1 MGQLELQ
8 DLWDSVGLLTQ
19 QSRMDLSLLNLHV
32 LSNSQQ
38 ILTYRACFLLS
49 VRGRLLMFLSLMSKF
64 VLIG

>member
-38 ILTYRACFLLS
+38 ILTYRACFL
-49 VRGRLLMFLSLMSKF
+49 
-64 VLIG
+64 